1 MMLNKANKVVRM
13 VSTPLSN
20 EGRRIAEMC
29 IWEMSRY
36 ASVGGC

>member
-1 MMLNKANKVVRM
+1 MVLDEANKVVGV

-29 IWEMSRY
+29 RWEKSRY
-36 ASVGGC
+36 ASIGGC